1 MEKDQ
6 LVAIASQLSH
16 PSGEKGLEIAEMMNE
31 TNNGMTKNAI
41 SNLDLAS
48 GDFVLELGHGNAG
61 HLNFLFSKCENVHYT
76 GLEISTFMN
85 REAQRLNENLVDTKK
100 ASFVLYDGKQ
110 IPFSDDQFDKLFT
123 VNTLYFWKNPAE
135 MLEELSRV
143 LKPKAL
149 FSLTFAHR
157 SFMEML
163 PFTAFGFTLYNPDE
177 VLKLVGQ
184 SSFTL
189 KREDSQTETVRSK
202 TGESMERQFSTF
214 VLENNKGQ

>member
-6 LVAIASQLSH
+6 LAVIASQLSH

-41 SNLDLAS
+41 SNLNLAS
-48 GDFVLELGHGNAG
+48 GDTVLELGHGNAG
-61 HLNFLFSKCENVHYT
+61 HLGFLFSSCENIHYT
-76 GLEISTFMN
+76 GLEISTLMN
-85 REAQRLNENLVDTKK
+85 REAQRLNKSLVHAKK

-110 IPFSDDQFDKLFT
+110 IPFPDDQFDKLFT
-123 VNTLYFWKNPAE
+123 VNTLYFWKNPLE
-135 MLEELSRV
+135 MLAELSRV
-143 LKPKAL
+143 LKPKTL

-177 VLKLVGQ
+177 VMKLVQQ
-184 SSFTL
+184 SAF
-189 KREDSQTETVRSK
+189 KFKQEDSQTEIVRSK
-202 TGESMERQFSTF
+202 TGEAMERQFSTF
-214 VLENNKGQ
+214 VLENNKSQ